1 MQKYLRIKQIPCLNF
16 FFGTFLV
23 LFLLSSC
30 KVTEPPNTR
39 YFNNLLKDTSFTT
52 ATNKYTEFK
61 IRKNDQLG
69 IVIASSSREEDALF
83 NAPASSGST
92 SAIGG
97 SSSSGYAVDA
107 NGNIQI
113 HKLGEIKVEGMTRRE
128 LKAKLQKDLLPY
140 LKDPIVNVSF
150 LNHKITLLGE
160 IKSPRSVNMPQEQ
173 MSILEVL
180 AEGGDVSEL
189 ARRDNVLIIR
199 ETETGKQ
206 TKYINLEDKAIFNSP
221 WYYLQPDDVVYISPS
236 DYKMTE
242 AKRLRKQQTLTIAT
256 SVVSLALVVY
266 NLFIK

>member
-16 FFGTFLV
+16 FFGTCLLV
-23 LFLLSSC
+23 FLLSSC

-83 NAPASSGST
+83 NAPAGSGS
-92 SAIGG
+92 SNASG
-97 SSSSGYAVDA
+97 SSITSGYAVDA

-128 LKAKLQKDLLPY
+128 LKEKMQKDLLPY

>member
-16 FFGTFLV
+16 FFGTCLLV
-23 LFLLSSC
+23 FLLSSC

-83 NAPASSGST
+83 NAPAGSGSSNASGST
-92 SAIGG
+92 IT
-97 SSSSGYAVDA
+97 SGYAVDA

-128 LKAKLQKDLLPY
+128 LKEKMQKDLLPY

-150 LNHKITLLGE
+150 LNHKITVLGE
-160 IKSPRSVNMPQEQ
+160 IKLPRSVNMPQEQ